1 MSRIDEIKEQLAE
14 ENYDCWFTSA
24 MRNDVHDTS
33 ASDAIKYLLS
43 KLEDAEKALDKIK
56 SIYVNVSNSHEA
68 SEKMMIRAREALQQ
82 LRS

>member
-24 MRNDVHDTS
+24 MGNDVHDTS

-43 KLEDAEKALDKIK
+43 KLEISEKALEKIANADLDRPDA
-56 SIYVNVSNSHEA
+56 YPLMNMA
-68 SEKMMIRAREALQQ
+68 DEALQQ
-82 LRS
+82 IRS